1 MPKRNVSTSIPIQGM
16 PLLLYTFMEPFIK
29 KGGYKQKA
37 KRRLKTKNISAVR
50 SSLEAFPSGS
60 NPL

>member
-1 MPKRNVSTSIPIQGM
+1 MPKGNESTSILVQDM
-16 PLLLYTFMEPFIK
+16 PLLLYMEPFIK
-29 KGGYKQKA
+29 KGGYKQKGE
-37 KRRLKTKNISAVR
+37 RRLKTKINTSAVR

>member
-1 MPKRNVSTSIPIQGM
+1 MPKGNKSTSILVQDM
-16 PLLLYTFMEPFIK
+16 LLLLYMEPFIK

-50 SSLEAFPSGS
+50 SSLVAFPSGS
-60 NPL
+60 HPL

>member
-1 MPKRNVSTSIPIQGM
+1 MPKGNKSTSILVQDM
-16 PLLLYTFMEPFIK
+16 LLLLYMEPFIK